1 LKLYNNR
8 TPPNAVI
15 TSSNLNG
22 KELKMLLVIF
32 TILDFLGK
40 NNISTTLQ
48 YRLTGKYLQMLI
60 IPTPSANGVECLIN
74 TMCLTSSEY
83 KFLENYNIR
92 TGINNVFD
100 AAYATRR
107 LWISRPG
114 IYLEKE
120 ERFTSLLVQNFN

>member
-48 YRLTGKYLQMLI
+48 YRLTGKYLLMLI

-92 TGINNVFD
+92 TGINNVFMQLMPRD
-100 AAYATRR
+100 ASGYPGLEFTWRR
-107 LWISRPG
+107 KNFYISVG
-114 IYLEKE
+114 AK
-120 ERFTSLLVQNFN
+120 F